1 MENDNT
7 EQNNDQGQKHFEKE
21 QPSCDRQNK
30 GFNFGNLFLGLI
42 ILSVGIFYLCRN
54 YGWLPENLNLEIL
67 RLWPV
72 LIIAVGLSLLSSK
85 GFLSK
90 TIGFVI
96 FLIVITITSFIIF
109 YGVKNDTKPI
119 LSENPFRIERS
130 EKTNYSS
137 IVIKSGVGKVNITGG
152 SEELAE
158 GNLRSNISN
167 LKIDNDTSSEK
178 QKLSLEVESRD
189 RIESLSKIEND
200 LTVKLSSELPT
211 DISLNL
217 GVADTRLDLREVLV
231 NDLDIEIG
239 VASLDLIMGDRA
251 EIARVNLRS
260 GVSSV
265 KISLPDNV
273 GSRIIIKE
281 GLSSKQLKDLE
292 KIDDKT
298 YQTVNYDEAE
308 KKIEIDLDIGLSRLE
323 IKHDIQKH

>member
-1 MENDNT
+1 MENNNT
-7 EQNNDQGQKHFEKE
+7 EQNNDQGQKPSEKE
-21 QPSCDRQNK
+21 RSFYDRQNK

-42 ILSVGIFYLCRN
+42 ILSVGIFYLCKN

-67 RLWPV
+67 RLWPI
-72 LIIAVGLSLLSSK
+72 LIIAVGLSLLNNR

-109 YGVKNDTKPI
+109 YGIKNDTKPI
-119 LSENPFRIERS
+119 LNENPFKIERS

-137 IVIKSGVGKVNITGG
+137 VVIKSGVGKVNITGG
-152 SEELAE
+152 SEELAD

-189 RIESLSKIEND
+189 RIELLSEVKND
-200 LTVKLSSELPT
+200 LTVKLNSELPT

-217 GVADTRLDLREVLV
+217 GVADSKLDLREILV
-231 NDLDIEIG
+231 NNLDIEIG
-239 VASLDLIMGDRA
+239 VANLDLIIGDRA
-251 EIARVNLRS
+251 EMAKVNLRS

-281 GLSSKQLKDLE
+281 GLSSKQLEDFE
-292 KIDDKT
+292 KIDDET
-298 YQTVNYDEAE
+298 YQTSNYDEAE
-308 KKIEIDLDIGLSRLE
+308 KKIEIDLDIGISRLE
-323 IKHDIQKH
+323 INRDM

>member
-7 EQNNDQGQKHFEKE
+7 EQNNDRDQKLSEKKR
-21 QPSCDRQNK
+21 SLHNCKNK

-42 ILSVGIFYLCRN
+42 ILFIGIFYLCKN

-67 RLWPV
+67 RLWPI
-72 LIIAVGLSLLSSK
+72 LIITVGLSLLNSE

-90 TIGFVI
+90 SIGFVI

-119 LSENPFRIERS
+119 LNENPFRIERS

-152 SEELAE
+152 SEEFAD

-178 QKLSLEVESRD
+178 QKLSLKVESRD

-323 IKHDIQKH
+323 IKHDI

>member
-7 EQNNDQGQKHFEKE
+7 EQNNDQTLSEKKR
-21 QPSCDRQNK
+21 SLHNCKNK

-42 ILSVGIFYLCRN
+42 ILFIGIFYLCKN

-67 RLWPV
+67 RLWPI
-72 LIIAVGLSLLSSK
+72 LIITVGLSLLNSE

-119 LSENPFRIERS
+119 LNENPFKVERS

-152 SEELAE
+152 SEEFAD

-167 LKIDNDTSSEK
+167 LKMDNDTSSEK
-178 QKLSLEVESRD
+178 QKLFLEVESGD
-189 RIESLSKIEND
+189 GIESLSGIEND

-239 VASLDLIMGDRA
+239 VANLDLIMGDKA
-251 EIARVNLRS
+251 EMAKVNLRS
-260 GVSSV
+260 GLSSI
-265 KISLPDNV
+265 KISLPDDA

-298 YQTVNYDEAE
+298 YQTANYDEAE

-323 IKHDIQKH
+323 IKHDI

>member
-7 EQNNDQGQKHFEKE
+7 EQNNDRDQKLSEKKR
-21 QPSCDRQNK
+21 SLHNCKNK

-42 ILSVGIFYLCRN
+42 ILFIGIFYLCKN

-67 RLWPV
+67 RLWPI
-72 LIIAVGLSLLSSK
+72 LIITVGLSLLNSE

-90 TIGFVI
+90 SIGFVI

-119 LSENPFRIERS
+119 LNENPFRIERS

-152 SEELAE
+152 SEEFAD

-178 QKLSLEVESRD
+178 QKLSLKVESRN

-323 IKHDIQKH
+323 INHRNF

>member
-1 MENDNT
+1 MENNNT
-7 EQNNDQGQKHFEKE
+7 EQNNDQEQRLSEKK
-21 QPSCDRQNK
+21 QSFYDRKNK
-30 GFNFGNLFLGLI
+30 GFNFGSLFLGLI
-42 ILSVGIFYLCRN
+42 ILSVGIFYLCKN

-67 RLWPV
+67 RLWPI
-72 LIIAVGLSLLSSK
+72 LIIAVGLSLLNNR

-90 TIGFVI
+90 TIGFII

-119 LSENPFRIERS
+119 LNENPFKIERS

-137 IVIKSGVGKVNITGG
+137 VVIKSGVGKVNITGG
-152 SEELAE
+152 SEEFAD

-178 QKLSLEVESRD
+178 QKLSLEVESKD
-189 RIESLSKIEND
+189 RIELLSEVKND
-200 LTVKLSSELPT
+200 LTVKLNSELPT

-217 GVADTRLDLREVLV
+217 GVADSKLDLREVLV
-231 NDLDIEIG
+231 NNLDIEIG
-239 VASLDLIMGDRA
+239 VSNLDLIMGDRA
-251 EIARVNLRS
+251 EMAKVNLRS

-281 GLSSKQLKDLE
+281 GLSAKQLKDFE
-292 KIDDKT
+292 KIDDET
-298 YQTVNYDEAE
+298 YQTANYDEAE

-323 IKHDIQKH
+323 INHDI

>member
-1 MENDNT
+1 MENNNT
-7 EQNNDQGQKHFEKE
+7 EQNNDQGQKPSEKE
-21 QPSCDRQNK
+21 QPSYDRQNK

-42 ILSVGIFYLCRN
+42 ILSVGIFYLCKN

-72 LIIAVGLSLLSSK
+72 LIIAVGLSLLNNK
-85 GFLSK
+85 GFLSR

-119 LSENPFRIERS
+119 LNENPFKIERS

-152 SEELAE
+152 SEEFAD

-189 RIESLSKIEND
+189 RIELLSEVKND
-200 LTVKLSSELPT
+200 LTVKLNSELPT

-217 GVADTRLDLREVLV
+217 GVADSKLDLREVLV
-231 NDLDIEIG
+231 NNLGIEIG

-251 EIARVNLRS
+251 EIAKVNLKS

-281 GLSSKQLKDLE
+281 GLSSKQLKDFE
-292 KIDDKT
+292 KIDNET
-298 YQTVNYDEAE
+298 YQTSNYDEVE
-308 KKIEIDLDIGLSRLE
+308 KKIEIDLDIGISRIE
-323 IKHDIQKH
+323 IDHDI

>member
-1 MENDNT
+1 MENNNT
-7 EQNNDQGQKHFEKE
+7 ERNNDQEQGLSEKK
-21 QPSCDRQNK
+21 QPSYDRQNK
-30 GFNFGNLFLGLI
+30 GFNFGSLFLGLI
-42 ILSVGIFYLCRN
+42 ILSIGIFYLCKN
-54 YGWLPENLNLEIL
+54 YGWLSENLNLEIL
-67 RLWPV
+67 RLWPI
-72 LIIAVGLSLLSSK
+72 LIIAVGLSLLNSK

-109 YGVKNDTKPI
+109 YGVKNDTKPV
-119 LSENPFRIERS
+119 LNENPFKIERS

-137 IVIKSGVGKVNITGG
+137 VVIKSGVGKVNITGG
-152 SEELAE
+152 SEEFAE

-189 RIESLSKIEND
+189 RIELLSEVKND
-200 LTVKLSSELPT
+200 LAVKLSSELPT

-217 GVADTRLDLREVLV
+217 GVADSKLDLREVLV
-231 NDLDIEIG
+231 NNLEIEIG
-239 VASLDLIMGDRA
+239 VANLDLIMGDRA
-251 EIARVNLRS
+251 EMAKVNLRS

-273 GSRIIIKE
+273 GSKIIIKE
-281 GLSSKQLKDLE
+281 GLSAKQLKDFK

-298 YQTVNYDEAE
+298 YQTANYDEAE
-308 KKIEIDLDIGLSRLE
+308 KKIEIDLDIGLSMLE
-323 IKHDIQKH
+323 IDHNN

>member
-7 EQNNDQGQKHFEKE
+7 EQNNDRDQKLSEKKR
-21 QPSCDRQNK
+21 SLHNCKNK

-42 ILSVGIFYLCRN
+42 ILFIGIFYLCKN

-67 RLWPV
+67 RLWPI
-72 LIIAVGLSLLSSK
+72 LIITVGLSLLNSE

-90 TIGFVI
+90 SIGFVI

-119 LSENPFRIERS
+119 LNENPFRIERS

-152 SEELAE
+152 SEEFAD

-167 LKIDNDTSSEK
+167 IKIDNDTSSEK
-178 QKLSLEVESRD
+178 QKLFLEVESRD

-217 GVADTRLDLREVLV
+217 GIADTRLDLREVLV

-239 VASLDLIMGDRA
+239 VANLDLVMGDRA
-251 EIARVNLRS
+251 EMVKVNLRS

-323 IKHDIQKH
+323 INHRNF

>member
-1 MENDNT
+1 MENNNS
-7 EQNNDQGQKHFEKE
+7 ERNNDQEQGLSEKK
-21 QPSCDRQNK
+21 QPFYHCQNK
-30 GFNFGNLFLGLI
+30 GFNFGSLFLGLI
-42 ILSVGIFYLCRN
+42 ILSIGIFYLCRN

-67 RLWPV
+67 RLWPI
-72 LIIAVGLSLLSSK
+72 LIIAVGLSLLNNK

-119 LSENPFRIERS
+119 LNENLFKIEKS

-152 SEELAE
+152 SEEFAE

-189 RIESLSKIEND
+189 RIELLSEVKND
-200 LTVKLSSELPT
+200 LAVKLSSELPT

-217 GVADTRLDLREVLV
+217 GVADSKLDLREVLV
-231 NDLDIEIG
+231 NNLEIEIG
-239 VASLDLIMGDRA
+239 VANLDLIMGDRA
-251 EIARVNLRS
+251 EMAKVNLRS

-281 GLSSKQLKDLE
+281 GLSAKQLKDFE
-292 KIDDKT
+292 KIDDET
-298 YQTVNYDEAE
+298 YQTANYDKAE
-308 KKIEIDLDIGLSRLE
+308 KKIEIDLDIGLSTLE
-323 IKHDIQKH
+323 IDHNN

>member
-1 MENDNT
+1 MENNNT
-7 EQNNDQGQKHFEKE
+7 EQNNDQGQKLSEKE
-21 QPSCDRQNK
+21 QPSYDRQNK

-42 ILSVGIFYLCRN
+42 ILSVGIFYLCKN

-67 RLWPV
+67 RLWPI
-72 LIIAVGLSLLSSK
+72 LIIAVGLSLLNNR
-85 GFLSK
+85 GFLSR
-90 TIGFVI
+90 TIGFII

-109 YGVKNDTKPI
+109 YGIKNDTKLI
-119 LSENPFRIERS
+119 SNENPFKIERS

-137 IVIKSGVGKVNITGG
+137 VVIKNGVGKVNITGG

-189 RIESLSKIEND
+189 RIELLSEVKND
-200 LTVKLSSELPT
+200 LTVKLNSELPT

-217 GVADTRLDLREVLV
+217 GVADSKLDLREVLV
-231 NDLDIEIG
+231 NNLDIEIG

-251 EIARVNLRS
+251 EMAKVNLRS

-281 GLSSKQLKDLE
+281 GLSSKQLEDFE

-298 YQTVNYDEAE
+298 YQTANYDEAE
-308 KKIEIDLDIGLSRLE
+308 KKIEIDLDIGISRLE
-323 IKHDIQKH
+323 INRDM

>member
-1 MENDNT
+1 MENNNI
-7 EQNNDQGQKHFEKE
+7 EQNNDQGQKPSEKE

-42 ILSVGIFYLCRN
+42 ILSVGIFYLCKN

-72 LIIAVGLSLLSSK
+72 LIIAVGLSLLNNK

-90 TIGFVI
+90 TIGFII

-119 LSENPFRIERS
+119 LNENPFKIERS

-137 IVIKSGVGKVNITGG
+137 VVIKSGVGKVNITGG

-189 RIESLSKIEND
+189 RIELLSEVKND
-200 LTVKLSSELPT
+200 LTVKLNSELPT
-211 DISLNL
+211 DIFLNL
-217 GVADTRLDLREVLV
+217 GVADSKLDLREVLV
-231 NDLDIEIG
+231 NNLDIEIG
-239 VASLDLIMGDRA
+239 VSNLDLIMGDRA
-251 EIARVNLRS
+251 EMAKVNLRS

-273 GSRIIIKE
+273 GSKIIIKE
-281 GLSSKQLKDLE
+281 GLSSKQLKDFE
-292 KIDDKT
+292 KIDDET
-298 YQTVNYDEAE
+298 YQTSNYDEAE
-308 KKIEIDLDIGLSRLE
+308 KKIEIDLDIGISRLE
-323 IKHDIQKH
+323 INRDM

>member
-1 MENDNT
+1 MENNNT
-7 EQNNDQGQKHFEKE
+7 EQNNDQGQRSSEKE
-21 QPSCDRQNK
+21 RSFCDRQNK

-42 ILSVGIFYLCRN
+42 ILSVGIFYLCKN

-67 RLWPV
+67 RLWPI
-72 LIIAVGLSLLSSK
+72 LIIAVGLSLLNNR

-109 YGVKNDTKPI
+109 YGVKNDTKTI
-119 LSENPFRIERS
+119 LNENPFKIERS
-130 EKTNYSS
+130 EKTNYLS
-137 IVIKSGVGKVNITGG
+137 VAIKSGVGKVNITGG
-152 SEELAE
+152 SEELAD

-189 RIESLSKIEND
+189 RIELLSEVKND
-200 LTVKLSSELPT
+200 LTVKLNSELPT

-217 GVADTRLDLREVLV
+217 GVADSKLDLREVLV
-231 NDLDIEIG
+231 NNLDIEIG
-239 VASLDLIMGDRA
+239 VSNLDLIMGDRA
-251 EIARVNLRS
+251 EMAKVNLRS

-281 GLSSKQLKDLE
+281 GLSSKQLKGFE
-292 KIDDKT
+292 KIDDET
-298 YQTVNYDEAE
+298 YQTSNYDEAE
-308 KKIEIDLDIGLSRLE
+308 KKIEIDLDIGISRLE
-323 IKHDIQKH
+323 INRDM

>member
-7 EQNNDQGQKHFEKE
+7 EQNNDQALSEKKR
-21 QPSCDRQNK
+21 SLHNCKNK

-42 ILSVGIFYLCRN
+42 ILFIGIFYLCKN

-67 RLWPV
+67 RLWPI
-72 LIIAVGLSLLSSK
+72 LIITVGLSLLNSE

-90 TIGFVI
+90 SIGFVI

-119 LSENPFRIERS
+119 LNENPFRIERS

-152 SEELAE
+152 SEEFAD

-178 QKLSLEVESRD
+178 QKLSLKVESRD

-323 IKHDIQKH
+323 INHRNF

>member
-1 MENDNT
+1 MENNNS
-7 EQNNDQGQKHFEKE
+7 ERNNDQEQGLSEKK
-21 QPSCDRQNK
+21 QPFYHCQNK
-30 GFNFGNLFLGLI
+30 GFNFGSLFLGLI
-42 ILSVGIFYLCRN
+42 ILSIGIFYLCRN

-67 RLWPV
+67 RLWPI
-72 LIIAVGLSLLSSK
+72 LIIAVGLSLLNNK

-119 LSENPFRIERS
+119 LNENPFKIERS
-130 EKTNYSS
+130 EKTNHSS
-137 IVIKSGVGKVNITGG
+137 VVIKSGVGKVNITGG
-152 SEELAE
+152 SEEFAE

-178 QKLSLEVESRD
+178 QKLFLEVESRD
-189 RIESLSKIEND
+189 RIELLSEVKND
-200 LTVKLSSELPT
+200 LTVRLNSELPT

-251 EIARVNLRS
+251 EMAKVNLRS

-273 GSRIIIKE
+273 GSKIIIKE
-281 GLSSKQLKDLE
+281 GLSAKQLKDLE
-292 KIDDKT
+292 KIDDET
-298 YQTVNYDEAE
+298 YQTANYDEAE
-308 KKIEIDLDIGLSRLE
+308 KKIEIDLDIGLSTLE
-323 IKHDIQKH
+323 IDHNN

>member
-1 MENDNT
+1 
-7 EQNNDQGQKHFEKE
+7 
-21 QPSCDRQNK
+21 
-30 GFNFGNLFLGLI
+30 
-42 ILSVGIFYLCRN
+42 

-67 RLWPV
+67 RLWPI
-72 LIIAVGLSLLSSK
+72 LIIAVGLSLLNNK

-119 LSENPFRIERS
+119 LNENPFKIERS

-137 IVIKSGVGKVNITGG
+137 VVIKSEVGKVNITGG
-152 SEELAE
+152 SEELAD

-178 QKLSLEVESRD
+178 QKLSLEVESKD
-189 RIESLSKIEND
+189 RIELLSEVKND
-200 LTVKLSSELPT
+200 LTVKLNSELPT

-217 GVADTRLDLREVLV
+217 GVADSKLDLREVSV
-231 NDLDIEIG
+231 NNLDIEIG
-239 VASLDLIMGDRA
+239 VANLDLIMGDRA
-251 EIARVNLRS
+251 EIAKVNLKS

-273 GSRIIIKE
+273 GSKIIIKE
-281 GLSSKQLKDLE
+281 GFSSKQLKDFE
-292 KIDDKT
+292 KINDET
-298 YQTVNYDEAE
+298 YQTSNYDEAE

-323 IKHDIQKH
+323 INHNN

>member
-7 EQNNDQGQKHFEKE
+7 EQNNDRDQKLSEKKR
-21 QPSCDRQNK
+21 SLHNCKNK

-42 ILSVGIFYLCRN
+42 ILFIGIFYLCKN

-67 RLWPV
+67 RLWPI
-72 LIIAVGLSLLSSK
+72 LIITVGLSLLNSE

-90 TIGFVI
+90 SIGFVI

-119 LSENPFRIERS
+119 LNENPFRIERS

-152 SEELAE
+152 SEEFAD

-178 QKLSLEVESRD
+178 QKLSLKVESRD

-308 KKIEIDLDIGLSRLE
+308 KKIEIDLDIGLSKLE
-323 IKHDIQKH
+323 INHRNF

>member
-1 MENDNT
+1 MENNNS
-7 EQNNDQGQKHFEKE
+7 ERNNDQEQGLSEKE
-21 QPSCDRQNK
+21 QPSYDRQNK

-42 ILSVGIFYLCRN
+42 ILSVGIFYLCKN

-72 LIIAVGLSLLSSK
+72 LIIAVGLSLLNNK

-90 TIGFVI
+90 TIGFII
-96 FLIVITITSFIIF
+96 FLTVITITSFIIF

-119 LSENPFRIERS
+119 LNENPFKIERS

-137 IVIKSGVGKVNITGG
+137 IMIKSGVGKVNITGG
-152 SEELAE
+152 SEEFAD

-189 RIESLSKIEND
+189 RIELLSEVKND
-200 LTVKLSSELPT
+200 LTVKLNSELPT

-217 GVADTRLDLREVLV
+217 GVADSKLDLREVLV
-231 NDLDIEIG
+231 NNLDIEIG
-239 VASLDLIMGDRA
+239 VANLDLIMGDRA
-251 EIARVNLRS
+251 EIAKVNLRS

-281 GLSSKQLKDLE
+281 GLSSKQLEDFE
-292 KIDDKT
+292 KIDDET
-298 YQTVNYDEAE
+298 YQTANYDEAE

-323 IKHDIQKH
+323 INHNM